1 MERALSIGGSQSAR
15 KSPHAGPPHWTI
27 GRSGSRSSPNVL
39 QPPALRREWEG
50 VRRGETARAFKLVS
64 RRRAHF
70 LHPRPQPAHEGGTRM
85 QPLDCIVIGYND
97 VPFSQLADK
106 HKPLEW
112 YSGKYSALKSNS
124 VLVGGERKNYME
136 LLNHTITQTHGSDP
150 RFNAF
155 ELPNL
160 GAIYLTSYLRR
171 RGFGVELVN
180 FFNYGRGRLRALLPE
195 GPRAV
200 AITTTYYVEDE
211 PVREMVDFIREHCPD
226 TRIIVG
232 GP

>member
-1 MERALSIGGSQSAR
+1 MPL
-15 KSPHAGPPHWTI
+15 PF
-27 GRSGSRSSPNVL
+27 GRG
-39 QPPALRREWEG
+39 
-50 VRRGETARAFKLVS
+50 
-64 RRRAHF
+64 RRARGPSSSRAS
-70 LHPRPQPAHEGGTRM
+70 LGGTRM

-106 HKPLEW
+106 HKPLQ
-112 YSGKYSALKSNS
+112 KYSATYNELKTNS

-180 FFNYGRGRLRALLPE
+180 FFNYGRGRLRALLAE

-211 PVREMVDFIREHCPD
+211 PVREWVDFIRQHCRD
-226 TRIIVG
+226 
-232 GP
+232 